1 MNGPEHLDQSVNPT
15 LFPEPLIVYR
25 QGPVTS
31 VPPHRCNFANGN
43 NPKYNF
49 RYCWRIDFGFN
60 AGAPHDAVL
69 RLDVGDVLAS
79 GLNRDPA
86 LEIDSVQSSPNGNY
100 QQFVFDGVDSLSV
113 KISARTS
120 YPSLLQ
126 VINNG
131 GKVIRTSNLI
141 IFGRLHGCVEN
152 LGLEYFADTFKE
164 NPSAIEFLKKTFPLT
179 DNIEMNIGGTA
190 NYVVKPFHMMT
201 PLVQM
206 RSALSVVE
214 GQDGD
219 TYPPSKTMLW
229 YYEWRAALSPTVV
242 NGKRDIDLFFTYVW
256 PKLTRPDF
264 FWGCR

>member
-1 MNGPEHLDQSVNPT
+1 M
-15 LFPEPLIVYR
+15 
-25 QGPVTS
+25 
-31 VPPHRCNFANGN
+31 
-43 NPKYNF
+43 
-49 RYCWRIDFGFN
+49 
-60 AGAPHDAVL
+60 
-69 RLDVGDVLAS
+69 
-79 GLNRDPA
+79 
-86 LEIDSVQSSPNGNY
+86 
-100 QQFVFDGVDSLSV
+100 

-214 GQDGD
+214 GQMAIPIHQVKQCFGI
-219 TYPPSKTMLW
+219 T
-229 YYEWRAALSPTVV
+229 
-242 NGKRDIDLFFTYVW
+242 NGAQPFLQQLLMANVI
-256 PKLTRPDF
+256 
-264 FWGCR
+264 